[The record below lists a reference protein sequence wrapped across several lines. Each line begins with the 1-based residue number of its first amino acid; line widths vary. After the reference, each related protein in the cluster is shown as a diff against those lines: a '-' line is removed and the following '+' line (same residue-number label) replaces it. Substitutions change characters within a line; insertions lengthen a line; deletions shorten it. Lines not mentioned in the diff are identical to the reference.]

1 MHAPGDNVYVF
12 PLFLSSLRVI
22 IKLIASTIKQ
32 SNNGVAIRMQSADI
46 EEDWGNILCVTGVRF
61 ILWLLCLSLE

>member
-32 SNNGVAIRMQSADI
+32 SNDGVAKRMQSVDI
-46 EEDWGNILCVTGVRF
+46 EEDWGNILRVTGVRF